1 MKLETLKKA
10 MSEEMAL
17 NELERFINEWVD
29 KPESKDKLADS
40 YPNILSGLISGN
52 LIIDEKDEPIYTL
65 RNPVKSE
72 DGTIVKSE
80 VKFKTRI
87 LPSTQ
92 EQLSKGVDL
101 SKDQVRFMNICIA
114 HICGC
119 TVKAEIDLFSKKDFN
134 TIREIST
141 VFI

>member
-1 MKLETLKKA
+1 MESKTLKKA

-29 KPESKDKLADS
+29 KPDAKEKLAEA
-40 YPNILSGLISGN
+40 YPNILDALVNGN
-52 LIIDEKDEPIYTL
+52 LIFDDKLEPTYTL

-72 DGTIVKSE
+72 DGSVVKAE

-92 EQLSKGVDL
+92 ENLSKGIDL
-101 SKDQVRFMNICIA
+101 SKDQVKFMNICIA
-114 HICGC
+114 HISGC
-119 TVKAEIDLFSKKDFN
+119 QVKAEIDLFSKKDFN
-134 TIREIST
+134 TIREISI

>member
-1 MKLETLKKA
+1 MKPETSTKA

-29 KPESKDKLADS
+29 KPEPKEKLADS

-52 LIIDEKDEPIYTL
+52 LIFDEKNEPTYTL
-65 RNPVKSE
+65 RNPVTSE
-72 DGTIVKSE
+72 DGNIIKKE

-92 EQLSKGVDL
+92 ESLSKGVDL

-119 TVKAEIDLFSKKDFN
+119 TVKSEIDLFSKKDFN

>member
-1 MKLETLKKA
+1 MKSETQKKV
-10 MSEEMAL
+10 MSEELAV

-29 KPESKDKLADS
+29 KPEPKEKLAES
-40 YPNILSGLISGN
+40 YPNILDGLISGN
-52 LIIDEKDEPIYTL
+52 LVLNENNEPIYTL

-72 DGTIVKSE
+72 DGTVIKSQ

-87 LPSTQ
+87 LPTTQ
-92 EQLSKGVDL
+92 ESLSKGVDL
-101 SKDQVRFMNICIA
+101 NKDQVRFMNICIA
-114 HICGC
+114 HISGC
-119 TVKAEIDLFSKKDFN
+119 TVKAELDLFSKKDFN

>member
-1 MKLETLKKA
+1 MKSETTNKA
-10 MSEEMAL
+10 MSEELAL
-17 NELERFINEWVD
+17 NELEKFINEWVD
-29 KPESKDKLADS
+29 KPEPKEKLADS

-52 LIIDEKDEPIYTL
+52 LIFDDKNEPIYTL
-65 RNPVKSE
+65 RNPVLKE
-72 DGTIVKSE
+72 DGAVSKSE

-92 EQLSKGVDL
+92 ENLSKGIDL

-119 TVKAEIDLFSKKDFN
+119 TVKAEIDSFSKKDFN